1 MSQWIAHGNPLGLR
15 GIYSLTDLDQ
25 KDGAPLDVYVT
36 HTGVQ
41 VVRHAVLSLQA
52 RLPDAHIV
60 QTDGSYMAKGPSSAS
75 VAQDLEVLVACID
88 RQIMEIGGKIGP
100 GGNGTGARGDAAQD
114 AAGNAQ
120 LVRAAV
126 NALAQHVGSA
136 GRTSW

>member
-1 MSQWIAHGNPLGLR
+1 MSQWISHGNPLGLR
-15 GIYSLTDLDQ
+15 GSYRLT
-25 KDGAPLDVYVT
+25 GEAPLDVYVT

-41 VVRHAVLSLQA
+41 VVRHAVLSLTAQ
-52 RLPDAHIV
+52 LHDAHVV
-60 QTDGSYMAKGPSSAS
+60 QNDGSYTAKGPSSEV

-88 RQIMEIGGKIGP
+88 RQIMEISGKMGI
-100 GGNGTGARGDAAQD
+100 GGNGTGARGDTAQD